1 MALPMYLRSVLLL
14 SMDPVLACWNP
25 SHCSSIVSRRKVRGR
40 EILFYWLIYPPN
52 ILRDWPHISSC
63 AAYNA
68 WKLSRVGTRLPSFY
82 RPLIFLLQKEPIKTR
97 RHNPRGNIGR
107 CDTQIHP
114 LWYWD
119 VRTHT
124 AAGVWVPKP
133 KKEKKVRG
141 EQDETTRHTQETET
155 QGGWTKERK
164 KKSEMRKFRR
174 SSRGERKRSIS
185 WSDWR
190 RRTSSTQINSNAFHR
205 RNTHQ
210 RVHFQNGASH
220 LPYQHVYSNAF
231 IISQTFY
238 LFNTLISSVATFN
251 SNAPLYSELKVKKRP
266 VDSLVHAH
274 CWLLLRWRPSRPFLL
289 QFQSLWPLHT
299 KFGRPSHANF
309 RFDRRR
315 SLKHPWW
322 GHFFCFQIERHF
334 FSFSWPAVRF

>member
-119 VRTHT
+119 VRTH
-124 AAGVWVPKP
+124 
-133 KKEKKVRG
+133 
-141 EQDETTRHTQETET
+141 
-155 QGGWTKERK
+155 GGWRASSRTEKRRRWGGNKMKRVDTHKRRKHKEVERKRK

-220 LPYQHVYSNAF
+220 LLYQHVYSNAF
-231 IISQTFY
+231 IISRDIFIY
-238 LFNTLISSVATFN
+238 STLWF
-251 SNAPLYSELKVKKRP
+251 
-266 VDSLVHAH
+266 
-274 CWLLLRWRPSRPFLL
+274 LRWQLSMQMRLSTVNWR
-289 QFQSLWPLHT
+289 
-299 KFGRPSHANF
+299 
-309 RFDRRR
+309 
-315 SLKHPWW
+315 
-322 GHFFCFQIERHF
+322 
-334 FSFSWPAVRF
+334 